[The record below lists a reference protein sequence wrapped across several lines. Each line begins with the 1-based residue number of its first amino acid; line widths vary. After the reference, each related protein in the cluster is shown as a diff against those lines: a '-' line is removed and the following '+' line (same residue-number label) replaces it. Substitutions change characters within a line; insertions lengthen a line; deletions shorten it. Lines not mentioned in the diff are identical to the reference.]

1 MEFDEKSVVPVLEAK
16 YDSFTQSEKNIA
28 DFFLK
33 NKNQADY
40 SIETLSQKLFVS
52 KASISRFVKKCGF
65 RGYRE
70 FIYQYEKS
78 LNSVRKDVADSTKT
92 VLDTYQELITKT
104 YSLMNEAQITRVI
117 NLLGITPRVI
127 VCGAGSSGL
136 AATEMESRFMRIG
149 IDIDSLTD
157 ADRIRMQAV
166 FCNEESLII
175 GISVSG
181 ENESVLYLLKEAHQR
196 GAKTVLITSR
206 DSLFFREFCDEVIL
220 ISSRKM
226 LNSGN
231 VISPQFPILIMI
243 DIIYNE
249 YIYLNRREKLA
260 MHSDTLR
267 ALKSKEHYMINGTGK
282 I

>member
-104 YSLMNEAQITRVI
+104 Y
-117 NLLGITPRVI
+117 I
-127 VCGAGSSGL
+127 VCGTGSSGL

-267 ALKSKEHYMINGTGK
+267 ALKSKEHYMLNGTGK

>member
-1 MEFDEKSVVPVLEAK
+1 M
-16 YDSFTQSEKNIA
+16 
-28 DFFLK
+28 
-33 NKNQADY
+33 
-40 SIETLSQKLFVS
+40 
-52 KASISRFVKKCGF
+52 
-65 RGYRE
+65 
-70 FIYQYEKS
+70 
-78 LNSVRKDVADSTKT
+78 RKDVADSTKT

-267 ALKSKEHYMINGTGK
+267 ALKSKEHYMLNGTGK

>member
-1 MEFDEKSVVPVLEAK
+1 MEFDVKSGVPVLDAK
-16 YDSFTQSEKNIA
+16 YDSFSQSEKNIA

-52 KASISRFVKKCGF
+52 KASISRLVKKCGF
-65 RGYRE
+65 SGYRE

-117 NLLGITPRVI
+117 NLLGITHRVI

-196 GAKTVLITSR
+196 GAKTNYFKR
-206 DSLFFREFCDEVIL
+206 
-220 ISSRKM
+220 
-226 LNSGN
+226 
-231 VISPQFPILIMI
+231 
-243 DIIYNE
+243 
-249 YIYLNRREKLA
+249 
-260 MHSDTLR
+260 
-267 ALKSKEHYMINGTGK
+267 
-282 I
+282 

>member
-1 MEFDEKSVVPVLEAK
+1 
-16 YDSFTQSEKNIA
+16 
-28 DFFLK
+28 
-33 NKNQADY
+33 
-40 SIETLSQKLFVS
+40 
-52 KASISRFVKKCGF
+52 
-65 RGYRE
+65 
-70 FIYQYEKS
+70 
-78 LNSVRKDVADSTKT
+78 
-92 VLDTYQELITKT
+92 
-104 YSLMNEAQITRVI
+104 
-117 NLLGITPRVI
+117 
-127 VCGAGSSGL
+127 
-136 AATEMESRFMRIG
+136 MRIG

-220 ISSRKM
+220 ISSREM

-267 ALKSKEHYMINGTGK
+267 ALKSKEHYMLNGTGK

>member
-40 SIETLSQKLFVS
+40 SIETLSQKLF
-52 KASISRFVKKCGF
+52 GF

-117 NLLGITPRVI
+117 NLLGITHRVI

-231 VISPQFPILIMI
+231 FNY
-243 DIIYNE
+243 D
-249 YIYLNRREKLA
+249 
-260 MHSDTLR
+260 
-267 ALKSKEHYMINGTGK
+267 
-282 I
+282 

>member
-1 MEFDEKSVVPVLEAK
+1 MGFDEKSVVPVLEAK

-70 FIYQYEKS
+70 FIYQCEKS

-267 ALKSKEHYMINGTGK
+267 ALKSKEHYMLNGTGK

>member
-1 MEFDEKSVVPVLEAK
+1 M
-16 YDSFTQSEKNIA
+16 I
-28 DFFLK
+28 
-33 NKNQADY
+33 
-40 SIETLSQKLFVS
+40 
-52 KASISRFVKKCGF
+52 
-65 RGYRE
+65 
-70 FIYQYEKS
+70 
-78 LNSVRKDVADSTKT
+78 
-92 VLDTYQELITKT
+92 
-104 YSLMNEAQITRVI
+104 
-117 NLLGITPRVI
+117 
-127 VCGAGSSGL
+127 
-136 AATEMESRFMRIG
+136 IG

-249 YIYLNRREKLA
+249 YIYLIFY
-260 MHSDTLR
+260 SD
-267 ALKSKEHYMINGTGK
+267 
-282 I
+282 